1 MADKR
6 DFYEILGVTRT
17 ATHVEI
23 SEAYRKAAI
32 KNHPDKNPGD
42 EEAVKRFKEAAE
54 AFEVL
59 NDAEKRARYD
69 KFGHAGMGGQ
79 AGGRHFSDIEDIFEA
94 FGDFFGGGGAFGE
107 MFGNRGGGGGRRR
120 PRKGDDLRVDVT
132 IDLIEAARGCKKTI
146 RFERSRKCD
155 DCNGS
160 GAKAGSAPQQC
171 SYCGGRGQVVQQ
183 AGILRVQTTC
193 PACRGAG
200 SVVKDPCKGCKGQGY
215 VAEQVVR
222 EVAIPGGVDTG
233 MRIRVPGEG
242 QPSPSGGPAGDCYCF
257 LTVREHPLF
266 QREGAHLICR
276 IPISYTQACL
286 GAEIE
291 VPTLD
296 GRREVKIPSGTQPGD
311 ILTLRGCGLPDPHG
325 GRRVGDLHVQ
335 LDLEVPKS
343 LTPKQE
349 KLLRDLAEVEHT
361 NVSPHRKNF
370 LERLKDYLLP
380 RDDVRRDEAEQE
392 KAS

>member
-6 DFYEILGVTRT
+6 DYYEILGVTRT

-23 SEAYRKAAI
+23 SDAYRKAAI

-42 EEAVKRFKEAAE
+42 EEAVRRFKEAAE

-79 AGGRHFSDIEDIFEA
+79 GGGRNFSDIEDIFEA
-94 FGDFFGGGGAFGE
+94 FGDFFGGGGGGFGE
-107 MFGNRGGGGGRRR
+107 MFGNRGGGRKR

-132 IDLIEAARGCKKTI
+132 IDLLEAARGCKKTI
-146 RFERSRKCD
+146 KFERSRKCD

-160 GAKAGSAPQQC
+160 GARPGSTPQQC
-171 SYCGGRGQVVQQ
+171 NYCGGRGQVVQQ

-215 VAEQVVR
+215 VAEQVAR

-242 QPSPSGGPAGDCYCF
+242 QPSPSGGPPGDCYCF
-257 LTVREHPLF
+257 LTVREHQLF
-266 QREGAHLICR
+266 QREGPHLICR
-276 IPISYTQACL
+276 VPISYTQACL

-311 ILTLRGCGLPDPHG
+311 ILTLRGCGMPDPHG

-343 LTPKQE
+343 LAPKQE
-349 KLLRDLAEVEHT
+349 KLLRELAEVEHT

-370 LERLKDYLLP
+370 LERLRDYLIP
-380 RDDVRRDEAEQE
+380 RDDAEQE

>member
-6 DFYEILGVTRT
+6 DFYEILGVART
-17 ATHVEI
+17 ATHGEI

-54 AFEVL
+54 AFEIL

-69 KFGHAGMGGQ
+69 KFGHAGLGGQ

-94 FGDFFGGGGAFGE
+94 FGDFFGGGAFGE
-107 MFGNRGGGGGRRR
+107 MFGNRGGGGGGGRRR

-160 GAKAGSAPQQC
+160 GAKPGSAPQQC
-171 SYCGGRGQVVQQ
+171 TYCGGRGQVVQQ

-233 MRIRVPGEG
+233 MRVRVPGEG

-276 IPISYTQACL
+276 IPINYTQACL

-335 LDLEVPKS
+335 LDLEVPKA
-343 LTPKQE
+343 LTSKQE

-380 RDDVRRDEAEQE
+380 REEAEQE